1 MYELI
6 ITTKY
11 NTITLT
17 TDDYNSPEI
26 QEIIS
31 QPYVISVELNKVEKD
46 KANVRVRRKNN
57 EQ

>member
-11 NTITLT
+11 NQITLT

-26 QEIIS
+26 QEILS
-31 QPYVISVELNKVEKD
+31 QPYIISVEMKKVEKD
-46 KANVRVRRKNN
+46 KPNVRVRKKD
-57 EQ
+57 

>member
-6 ITTKY
+6 ITTKF
-11 NTITLT
+11 NTISLT
-17 TDDYNSPEI
+17 TEDYNSPEI
-26 QEIIS
+26 QEILN

-46 KANVRVRRKNN
+46 KPNVRVRRKNN

>member
-11 NTITLT
+11 NQITLT
-17 TDDYNSPEI
+17 TEDYNSPEI

-46 KANVRVRRKNN
+46 KPNVRVRKKD
-57 EQ
+57 

>member
-11 NTITLT
+11 NQITLT

-26 QEIIS
+26 REIIS

-46 KANVRVRRKNN
+46 KPNVRVRRKNS
-57 EQ
+57 E